1 MKITEKHIL
10 FWGNWPSNFAWAPI
24 KVTCVDGIERRFFSS
39 EQYFM
44 YEKAIHFGDT
54 FTAEKI
60 LALEFNENFSYAAKK
75 LGRQVKGFDS
85 DQWQK
90 VSYDIMLRGCL
101 AKYSQNKVLFDKI
114 TAPEFEGKHFVEA
127 SPYDKIWGIGIGENE
142 PDADDE
148 SKWKGKNWLGK
159 VLDEVRTKLL
169 NGYTS
174 NLEYAE

>member
-1 MKITEKHIL
+1 MKITEKYIL
-10 FWGNWPSNFAWAPI
+10 FWEGWPSNFSRAPI
-24 KVTCVDGIERRFFSS
+24 KITCLDGIERRFFSS
-39 EQYFM
+39 EQYYM
-44 YEKAIHFGDT
+44 YEKARYFGDT
-54 FTAEKI
+54 FIAEKI
-60 LALEFNENFSYAAKK
+60 LELDFNENFSFAAKK
-75 LGRQVKGFDS
+75 LGKLVNGFDT
-85 DQWQK
+85 DRWNE

-114 TAPEFEGKHFVEA
+114 TAPKLEGKHFVEA
-127 SPYDKIWGIGIGENE
+127 SPYDCIGGIGIGEND

-159 VLDEVRTKLL
+159 VLDEVRIKLF